1 MRSLRVFQGFRDFDR
16 KGGRT
21 VDILRFDGGDTDLLQ
36 HIIHIYIEAYGD
48 GIIVVFVDVNDEDD
62 EDDEVVTVIG
72 VSTLGC

>member
-36 HIIHIYIEAYGD
+36 YIIHIYVMVHLHNWLLC
-48 GIIVVFVDVNDEDD
+48 IITGFY
-62 EDDEVVTVIG
+62 T
-72 VSTLGC
+72 

>member
-48 GIIVVFVDVNDEDD
+48 GIIVV
-62 EDDEVVTVIG
+62 VV
-72 VSTLGC
+72 

>member
-36 HIIHIYIEAYGD
+36 YIIHIYILRLMGM
-48 GIIVVFVDVNDEDD
+48 
-62 EDDEVVTVIG
+62 
-72 VSTLGC
+72 VSLLLL

>member
-36 HIIHIYIEAYGD
+36 YIIHIWRLMGM
-48 GIIVVFVDVNDEDD
+48 
-62 EDDEVVTVIG
+62 
-72 VSTLGC
+72 VSLLLL